1 MPLRDNIMIG
11 TAGHVDHGKT
21 SLVYTLTGCETD
33 TLREEK
39 ERGMSIDLGFA
50 PCRLPDERVVGI
62 VDVPGHEKFIR
73 NMVAGATGID
83 MVLLV
88 VAADDG
94 VMPQTLEHLD
104 VLLLLGVRHGLVALT
119 KIDLVTPEH
128 AALAAEEV
136 RDLLAGT
143 ALKDAPIC
151 PVSNQTLDGFGDL
164 HRVLGE
170 VASQCEPKPA
180 DGIFHL
186 AAERAFSAQGFGTV
200 ATGIPSSG
208 QVRVGDTLEA
218 FDLGGTARQ
227 ARVRRL
233 EVYGREA
240 DSALCGQCVA
250 VNLVGTR
257 PAEVGRG
264 CVLATPGYVQPLR
277 HLELSLR
284 LAARKEIRPLRN
296 RAEVHFHTG
305 TMVAMGRLT
314 FLDRAEPLEPGQE
327 ALAQVHLEQPLV
339 VGVGDRFIIRGPD
352 AQSRLRV
359 IGGGRVV
366 GTSGR
371 HLRSRPWL
379 VADLHRQEAAL
390 DDPKALLAEAVRQA
404 RTGVSPPEA
413 AHAALLPAAA
423 AEALGAQLLSEGVL
437 LKAADGRWVH
447 GERVAELADALCE
460 RLAAFH
466 AAQPQSVGPSHAGLR
481 QTLDCPDEVF
491 QLAVSH
497 AVADGRA
504 AQQGNWLRL
513 ATHAARLS
521 EADMALGREAEA
533 ALREGGFCPPTPAE
547 LGTRLAIS
555 EKQAEAVLARLTEQ
569 MAAVRLGDLW
579 FHRDAVARAA
589 DVVRRMFAER
599 PIFTTMDF
607 RDALGTSRKYAVPI
621 LDYFDALG
629 LTRRNGN
636 QRSPGPK
643 LASGAGLVPPAAG
656 GPDRSTRDA

>member
-1 MPLRDNIMIG
+1 MAKRDNIMIG

-50 PCRLPDERVVGI
+50 PCRLPDERIVGI
-62 VDVPGHEKFIR
+62 VDVPGHERFIR

-119 KIDLVTPEH
+119 KIDLVTPDH

-136 RDLLAGT
+136 RELLAGT
-143 ALKDAPIC
+143 PLKDAPIC
-151 PVSNQTLDGFGDL
+151 PVSNETLDGFGEL

-170 VASQCEPKPA
+170 VASRCEPRPA
-180 DGIFHL
+180 DGIFRL

-200 ATGIPSSG
+200 ATGIPCSG

-218 FDLGGTARQ
+218 FDLHGNAHEV
-227 ARVRRL
+227 RVRRL

-240 DSALCGQCVA
+240 EAALCGQCVA

-264 CVLATPGYVQPLR
+264 CVLATPGYVQPVR

-284 LAARKEIRPLRN
+284 LVARPEVRPLRN

-305 TMVAMGRLT
+305 TMVTMGRLT
-314 FLDRAEPLEPGQE
+314 FLDRSAPLEPGGE

-339 VGVGDRFIIRGPD
+339 VGPGDRFVIRGPD
-352 AQSRLRV
+352 AHSRLRV
-359 IGGGRVV
+359 VGGGRLV

-371 HLRSRPWL
+371 HLKGRPRL
-379 VADLHRQEAAL
+379 VADLQRQREAL
-390 DDPKALLAEAVRQA
+390 DDPKALLSEAVRRAPGAVAPADAA
-404 RTGVSPPEA
+404 R
-413 AHAALLPAAA
+413 AALLPAAA
-423 AEALGAQLLSEGVL
+423 AEALGAQLAAEGVL
-437 LKAADGRWVH
+437 LRTPDGRWAH
-447 GERVAELADALCE
+447 RERVAELADAICE

-466 AAQPQSVGPSHAGLR
+466 AAQPQSVGTGYVALCEE
-481 QTLDCPDEVF
+481 LKCPDEVF
-491 QLAVSH
+491 GLAVSH
-497 AVADGRA
+497 AEAAGRLVR
-504 AQQGNWLRL
+504 QGGWLRL
-513 ATHAARLS
+513 ASHVARLS
-521 EADMALGREAEA
+521 EADTALSRAAEA
-533 ALREGGFCPPTPAE
+533 ALREAGYCPPTPAE
-547 LGTRLAIS
+547 LAARLAIPQ
-555 EKQAEAVLARLTEQ
+555 KDAEAALARLTEQ
-569 MAAVRLGDLW
+569 MAAVRLGGLW

-589 DVVRRMFAER
+589 EVVRGLFSGR
-599 PIFTTMDF
+599 PTFTTMEF
-607 RDALGTSRKYAVPI
+607 RDALGTSRKYAVPL
-621 LDYFDALG
+621 LDYLDSLG
-629 LTRRNGN
+629 ITRRSGN
-636 QRSPGPK
+636 QRTPGPR
-643 LASGAGLVPPAAG
+643 LASGAGPVPPASALN
-656 GPDRSTRDA
+656 T